1 MALTSKLADGAPA
14 VGNWL
19 SLSDPTVAELTAEFG
34 FDFAMIDIEHT
45 PHSLETV
52 TDMVR
57 GVEAGDG
64 DADALVRLPWNDPVT
79 IKRVLDVGVDGLMAP
94 MIEDGEEAADFVDAT
109 QYPPEGSRG
118 VAGGRAATYGLEM
131 EEYIDRANDEL
142 IRIAQI
148 ETPAGVEN
156 APSIAETDGLDALF
170 LGPADLSTNLGE
182 YGNYESDEFEAAVE
196 TVLAAGADAGIP
208 VATLAFGADEIES
221 WVQRGF
227 DVVIAGSDVS
237 HFVTTALQSKTTF
250 ARTVES
256 RES

>member
-1 MALTSKLADGAPA
+1 MALSSKLADQEPA

-19 SLSDPTVAELTAEFG
+19 SLSDPTVAELTAELG

-57 GVEAGDG
+57 GVDAGDG

-94 MIEDGEEAADFVDAT
+94 MIEDGEEAAAFVDAT

-131 EEYIDRANDEL
+131 ADYVERANDEL

-156 APSIAETDGLDALF
+156 AEGIAATDGLDALF

-182 YGNYESDEFEAAVE
+182 YGNYESDAFEA
-196 TVLAAGADAGIP
+196 VLAAGADAGVP

-221 WVQRGF
+221 WVDRGF

-237 HFVTTALQSKTTF
+237 HFVTTALQSQSTF
-250 ARTVES
+250 ARAVDE